1 MPPGPKP
8 QEYNP
13 RPCDIYTPLPLNYTE
28 GEDQIMLY
36 LLVRLCDLVA
46 PLVLIL
52 RKSMKK
58 ANFSGFIRK
67 TYFRFSQ

>member
-1 MPPGPKP
+1 
-8 QEYNP
+8 
-13 RPCDIYTPLPLNYTE
+13 
-28 GEDQIMLY
+28 MLY